1 MSAPS
6 LLRALTP
13 LAWLAAGV
21 VALVCLVVLLGGL
34 GFRWDPLNLQQKRL
48 AAALDRARTASA
60 EAAAQDRARRLE
72 AQGAADQ
79 ALRVDHHQ
87 QKTTKAERAT
97 AAVLVQARSADDA
110 DQPLD
115 PRRADR
121 LRDHDGQL
129 CRIAPGLDGC
139 AARGW
144 PCRPQRQ
151 RPCALAVLPAE
162 PTTGDLEAAYVL
174 RGAQIVACDGARRLA
189 VETLLAERAMQS
201 AHRTGQGAGR

>member
-6 LLRALTP
+6 LLRAVTP
-13 LAWLAAGV
+13 LGWVAAGV
-21 VALVCLVVLLGGL
+21 AALICLVVLLGGL

-72 AQGAADQ
+72 AEGAADQ

-129 CRIAPGLDGC
+129 CRIAPDLDGC
-139 AARGW
+139 AAATGLAARSDT
-144 PCRPQRQ
+144 PLRPGD
-151 RPCALAVLPAE
+151 PA
-162 PTTGDLEAAYVL
+162 G
-174 RGAQIVACDGARRLA
+174 
-189 VETLLAERAMQS
+189 
-201 AHRTGQGAGR
+201 